1 MRAEGREARVRSMF
15 TGEELAPCRGER
27 GPLRIEAYLSRP
39 ERARTGA
46 AQLLLFVNGRP
57 VRDRS
62 LSRSV
67 ALAYGSVLEPGR
79 YPQGAVYLEL
89 PHELV
94 DVNVHPQKAEVRFAD
109 GRAVADALFKIVAA
123 AVRAAFGLP
132 DAGGYPGK
140 KQKLFDDPA
149 GPSAS
154 AWVFDSGPGVFPP
167 PATEAEPGTQLF
179 VDRGVFPPPAT
190 DPDTL
195 PFTER
200 GAVPPPPPQSAP
212 GSQPFSERRTD
223 VGTGSRTRALTESEG
238 ERATLPSPSPPP
250 PPPIP
255 YPTALE
261 LAEAASRE
269 RKVVFGALRFVGQVR
284 STFFVCEGSDGLYL
298 LDQHAAA
305 ERVTFH
311 RLKRAFDAREVASQ
325 KMLFPVVVE
334 VSASEAAL
342 VEEQQEIIARTG
354 LEVRLAGPS
363 RVAVHAVPLLLVKA
377 SPDRLLR
384 DLLDEVSHAGER
396 AFSGAVDRAIA
407 TMACHGSLR
416 AGDPVAPDEAKALL
430 VALDEADFAGHCPHG
445 RPVVMRIGWG
455 ELEHRVG
462 RK

>member
-1 MRAEGREARVRSMF
+1 V
-15 TGEELAPCRGER
+15 
-27 GPLRIEAYLSRP
+27 
-39 ERARTGA
+39 
-46 AQLLLFVNGRP
+46 Q
-57 VRDRS
+57 
-62 LSRSV
+62 
-67 ALAYGSVLEPGR
+67 
-79 YPQGAVYLEL
+79 
-89 PHELV
+89 
-94 DVNVHPQKAEVRFAD
+94 
-109 GRAVADALFKIVAA
+109 
-123 AVRAAFGLP
+123 
-132 DAGGYPGK
+132 
-140 KQKLFDDPA
+140 
-149 GPSAS
+149 
-154 AWVFDSGPGVFPP
+154 GPGQGEGGRGGEVCAKEEGGGGLVAGQVA
-167 PATEAEPGTQLF
+167 PAP
-179 VDRGVFPPPAT
+179 VV
-190 DPDTL
+190 
-195 PFTER
+195 
-200 GAVPPPPPQSAP
+200 
-212 GSQPFSERRTD
+212 
-223 VGTGSRTRALTESEG
+223 
-238 ERATLPSPSPPP
+238 
-250 PPPIP
+250 

-342 VEEQQEIIARTG
+342 VEEQHETIGRTG
-354 LEVRLAGPS
+354 LEVRAAGPS

-377 SPDRLLR
+377 SPERLLR

-430 VALDEADFAGHCPHG
+430 TALDEADFAGHCPHG